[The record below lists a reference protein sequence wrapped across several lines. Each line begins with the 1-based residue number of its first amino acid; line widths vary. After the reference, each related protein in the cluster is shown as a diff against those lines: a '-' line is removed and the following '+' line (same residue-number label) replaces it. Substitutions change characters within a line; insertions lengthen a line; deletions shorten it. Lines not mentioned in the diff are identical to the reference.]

1 MPPPAPDTD
10 RVLALIPAR
19 GGSKRLPRKNVLPLA
34 GRPLIAW
41 TIQAALEVGGIDD
54 VVVSTDDPEIAE
66 VSRAAG
72 ALVPFRRPPALA
84 SDEATTLD
92 VVWHALAELGDRHD
106 WLVLLQPTSPLRT
119 AADIAGALDLARRR
133 NAPVTSIACPGKPL
147 GWVHRVE
154 DSLIPIGDEM
164 DSSPIASPRMR
175 AAAHGA
181 EAKVPRPA
189 RRARAPGDD
198 RYRSAPAGM
207 RPLAAGETTAAWG
220 WLNGALYVVPV
231 AWLRHS
237 GAFVTDATLPFAM
250 PVARSVDIDT
260 AEDFALAEALCRLA

>member
-1 MPPPAPDTD
+1 MIVPES
-10 RVLALIPAR
+10 RSRILALIPAR

-41 TIQAALEVGGIDD
+41 TIQAALDAGGIDD
-54 VVVSTDDPEIAE
+54 VVVSTDDAEIAD
-66 VSRAAG
+66 VARAAG
-72 ALVPFRRPPALA
+72 AAVPFRRPSALA
-84 SDEATTLD
+84 SDDATTLD
-92 VVWHALAELGDRHD
+92 VVWHALAELGNRHD

-119 AADIAGALDLARRR
+119 AADIADALDLARRH
-133 NAPVTSIACPGKPL
+133 NASVTSIACPGKPL
-147 GWVHRVE
+147 GWVHRAE

-164 DSSPIASPRMR
+164 DSSPIGSPR
-175 AAAHGA
+175 
-181 EAKVPRPA
+181 
-189 RRARAPGDD
+189 
-198 RYRSAPAGM
+198 M
-207 RPLAAGETTAAWG
+207 RPLAAGETTTAWG

-231 AWLRHS
+231 AWLRRT